1 MSVEG
6 PPCPSAPS
14 PPSWGQGR
22 AADAGPI
29 TQGGWCPFE
38 CLSPGPHARPEAPAP
53 ESQAA
58 VMTLEE
64 SVPLDRWVHRVPEGE
79 VITSGPGT
87 NEREEREERP
97 VPCSCPWDLCPRVTL
112 SPAEHPC
119 AAPCAFTF
127 AIPSGISLKHKESM
141 SLEQCPE
148 RYKVVTA
155 PLPQR
160 HLPAEAP
167 ESRAQYLDGE
177 GKGDMLCH
185 LSESHPN
192 LQP

>member
-1 MSVEG
+1 MCSRLWRDRCA
-6 PPCPSAPS
+6 PP
-14 PPSWGQGR
+14 PPRLLPGGR
-22 AADAGPI
+22 AELQMRGSSPRGAGVPLNI
-29 TQGGWCPFE
+29 CPRGHKAAWKPR
-38 CLSPGPHARPEAPAP
+38 LPRARTPN
-53 ESQAA
+53 A

-64 SVPLDRWVHRVPEGE
+64 SVSLDRWVHR
-79 VITSGPGT
+79 GPGI
-87 NEREEREERP
+87 NETAEQL

-119 AAPCAFTF
+119 AAPFAFTL
-127 AIPSGISLKHKESM
+127 AIPSGISLKHKGSM
-141 SLEQCPE
+141 FPE
-148 RYKVVTA
+148 RRPEPSEVVTA

-167 ESRAQYLDGE
+167 ESRAQRLDGE
-177 GKGDMLCH
+177 GKGNMLCH